1 MHVGPPGAAKS
12 LSGEQILI
20 LPGVGISALELSA
33 LELSALDLC
42 RHAFEEGVR

>member
-1 MHVGPPGAAKS
+1 MGPPGAAKS

-33 LELSALDLC
+33 LDLC